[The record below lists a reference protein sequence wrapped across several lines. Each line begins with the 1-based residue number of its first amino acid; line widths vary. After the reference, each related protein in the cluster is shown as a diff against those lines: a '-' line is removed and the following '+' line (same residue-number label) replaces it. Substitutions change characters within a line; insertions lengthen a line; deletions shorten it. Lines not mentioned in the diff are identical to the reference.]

1 MEKKL
6 MTLRHLEIFYA
17 LCHNDYN
24 TTKAAAALNMTQP
37 AVSFAIKELEQHYSV
52 QLFDRIGRKL
62 VITEAG
68 KRFREYTETITA
80 LFEDMET
87 EMRDWDKNGKIR
99 VGATFTPGA
108 MFLPWYIKKFEER
121 YPDVSVQPIC
131 APANILEEKI
141 LDNKLDFAFSEGVA
155 KSPVIVSYPYM
166 DDYIAVIAAAGG
178 KYTANQEISVEEFLQ
193 NRLILREKS
202 SGTRKFFDAVMENTG
217 HIAEAYMES
226 VSNTAIIS
234 AAASGIGLGVVSHRM
249 TKYMEEQGLVVPI
262 RVKGLDL
269 SRKFYIIHHKDK
281 NMSVSAKNF
290 LHMCNETNF
299 EV

>member
-1 MEKKL
+1 

-37 AVSFAIKELEQHYSV
+37 AVSFAIKELEQYYNV

-68 KRFREYTETITA
+68 KRFREYTQTITA
-80 LFEDMET
+80 LFEDMEA
-87 EMRDWDKNGKIR
+87 EMRNWDKRGTIR

-108 MFLPWYIKKFEER
+108 MYLPFYIKKFEER
-121 YPDVSVQPIC
+121 YPEVSVQPLC

-141 LDNKLDFAFSEGVA
+141 LDNKLDFAFSEGGIKNQA
-155 KSPVIVSYPYM
+155 IVSYPYM
-166 DDYIAVIAAAGG
+166 DEYIAVIAAADG
-178 KYTANQEISVEEFLQ
+178 KYAPNQEISMEEFLQ
-193 NRLILREKS
+193 SRLILREKS
-202 SGTRKFFDAVMENTG
+202 SGTRKIFDDAMEKLG
-217 HIAEAYMES
+217 HSVEAYMES

-249 TKYMEEQGLVVPI
+249 TKFMEDEGLVVPI
-262 RVKGLDL
+262 SVKGLDL
-269 SRKFYIIHHKDK
+269 NRKFYIIHHKDK
-281 NMSVSAKNF
+281 NMSQAAKNF
-290 LHMCNETNF
+290 LNMCNETNF
-299 EV
+299 EVE